1 MHMLSLFPE
10 LLFLAPVAVAI
21 LRLTLAGYIGYA
33 AWRHV
38 AESGAVIRILAIVEA
53 AVAAAL
59 IAGFRVQAAAILA
72 ALLVAGMMAAP
83 HLRRYPMSALVLLLL
98 LSLSLVVMGA
108 GAFAFDLPL

>member
-1 MHMLSLFPE
+1 MLSLFPE
-10 LLFLAPVAVAI
+10 LLFLTPVAVAT
-21 LRLTLAGYIGYA
+21 LRIAAGGYLGYA
-33 AWRHV
+33 AWQHV
-38 AESGAVIRILAIVEA
+38 GDSGIAIRVLAIVEA

-72 ALLVAGMMAAP
+72 ALLFAAMMAAP
-83 HLRRYPMSALVLLLL
+83 HLRRYPLSALILLVI